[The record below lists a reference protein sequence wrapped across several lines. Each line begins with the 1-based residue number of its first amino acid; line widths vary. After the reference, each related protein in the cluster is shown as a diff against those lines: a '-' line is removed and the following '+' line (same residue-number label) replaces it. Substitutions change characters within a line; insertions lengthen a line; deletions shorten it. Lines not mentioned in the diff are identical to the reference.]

1 MRRIA
6 MTAFSCAFLLA
17 VPVFAAGTTGASTKT
32 AWPAETLSGKIMMV
46 KPAQDLAVVKGPD
59 GVPFDMIVT
68 HRTRIEAGNQKLTLA
83 DLQADTSRNV
93 SVRFVPQRR
102 GDVARSIQVTP

>member
-1 MRRIA
+1 MNEASLVPADPVVITTSEADSDASLIKIWLHGRSQHTQRAYAADAASLRSWTGKSFVA
-6 MTAFSCAFLLA
+6 M
-17 VPVFAAGTTGASTKT
+17 
-32 AWPAETLSGKIMMV
+32 
-46 KPAQDLAVVKGPD
+46 
-59 GVPFDMIVT
+59 
-68 HRTRIEAGNQKLTLA
+68 TLA